1 MLALQVMGGIK
12 KIDMN
17 FRRQVVRCIFG
28 DNAMTVKSTDI
39 EIDFMNETDLYF
51 KCNVVSR

>member
-17 FRRQVVRCIFG
+17 FRRQAAMMLTAKFFG
-28 DNAMTVKSTDI
+28 GMLRPSN
-39 EIDFMNETDLYF
+39 N
-51 KCNVVSR
+51 CR